1 MWMMALCNTALE
13 WVNCDCAMSSDR
25 TELYEINRAVVKVQ
39 RIKHCENAMLR
50 NLGLES
56 SAVQARIGVRGSTLA
71 VTLLD

>member
-1 MWMMALCNTALE
+1 MMASCNTALE
-13 WVNCDCAMSSDR
+13 WVNCDCAMSSDG

-56 SAVQARIGVRGSTLA
+56 SAVQARIGVRARSTLA